1 MQVDDSWLQR
11 LWETVRAPENRA
23 RLIAAGIWLT
33 LLLLYEWL
41 TLARGW
47 QQGALLLVL
56 VNWMETHPLGPVVLL
71 LAFVV
76 QAFLFVPTGLLGVAA
91 GHLYGISAGLL
102 LTLIGTGLAAA
113 AAYATGRF
121 FGGDHLASAHDD
133 SRMASIATRLR
144 RNGFVT
150 ILVMRLLWLPFDLVS
165 YLAGFLRIA
174 FGPFLLATF
183 IGAIPPS
190 LAYVLLGS
198 AVEADLASGRIALDP
213 RIAGLSLLLFLLS
226 IGLWWIFRR
235 AA

>member
-1 MQVDDSWLQR
+1 MQADNSWLQR
-11 LWETVRAPENRA
+11 LWETVRAPKNRA

-41 TLARGW
+41 TFARGW
-47 QQGALLLVL
+47 QQGALLLAL
-56 VNWMETHPLGPVVLL
+56 VNWMETHPLGPVALL

-76 QAFLFVPTGLLGVAA
+76 QAFLFVPTGLLGMAA

-102 LTLIGTGLAAA
+102 LTLLGTGLAAA
-113 AAYATGRF
+113 AAYGTGRF
-121 FGGDHLASAHDD
+121 FGHDQLASADDD
-133 SRMASIATRLR
+133 SRMAGIAGRLR
-144 RNGFVT
+144 HGSFATV
-150 ILVMRLLWLPFDLVS
+150 LVLRFLWLPFDLVS

-198 AVEADLASGRIALDP
+198 AIEMEFASGRIALDP

-226 IGLWWIFRR
+226 MGLWWIFRR